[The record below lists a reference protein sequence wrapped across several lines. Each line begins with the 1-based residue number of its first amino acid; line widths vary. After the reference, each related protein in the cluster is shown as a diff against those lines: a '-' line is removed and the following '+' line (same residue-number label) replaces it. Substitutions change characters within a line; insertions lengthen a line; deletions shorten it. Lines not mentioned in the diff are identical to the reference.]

1 MIIKV
6 SDIEI
11 ELIRKNIK
19 NMHLYVMRP
28 DGSIRVTAPKRISEE
43 TIRQFIISRYDW
55 IKKQQKKINSEPKN
69 IPITYS
75 SGDKLQ
81 IFGEPYTLEIIFAK
95 KNQFSFFNGRAI
107 LYCKENSSAEQREK
121 IAEKELRCALSKELE
136 EIIKKW
142 ENITALHSSSYQ
154 IKKMKTR
161 WGTCNT
167 RTRKIWLNYELIHSK
182 RECIEYVV
190 MHELAHLK
198 VPNHGKDFI
207 ALMDRYMPCWKDLRE
222 ELNKRC

>member
-28 DGSIRVTAPKRISEE
+28 DGSIRITAPKRISEE

-55 IKKQQKKINSEPKN
+55 IKKQQEKINSEPKK

-81 IFGEPYTLEIIFAK
+81 IFGEPYTLVIIFAK

-121 IAEKELRCALSKELE
+121 IVESSQAIVNNLLTL
-136 EIIKKW
+136 KKKV
-142 ENITALHSSSYQ
+142 IFLIFMRQ
-154 IKKMKTR
+154 I
-161 WGTCNT
+161 
-167 RTRKIWLNYELIHSK
+167 
-182 RECIEYVV
+182 
-190 MHELAHLK
+190 
-198 VPNHGKDFI
+198 
-207 ALMDRYMPCWKDLRE
+207 
-222 ELNKRC
+222 